1 MTRNELARLLDQPFG
16 WLLREVIDR
25 LWRVPDAQGEAEDI
39 LRDSIAMIMS
49 RSERF
54 KDSCNKQVIEY
65 LKTTARRKAKDL
77 NNLDYMKR
85 RTRLP
90 SADSEDDEY
99 DSQRIYQSDRLSHGA
114 EFLDM
119 RVDVRR
125 AKARLDWTQRRIAD
139 LYSEGFSIREI
150 ADRTG
155 IKRTTIHRW
164 WHNEI
169 APRLRRDLAAYG
181 DCLPYL
187 LRKEREGSW
196 ERSA

>member
-1 MTRNELARLLDQPFG
+1 MTQDALKQLLNQPFG
-16 WLLREVIDR
+16 WLLRAIIRR
-25 LWRVPDAQGEAEDI
+25 LWRVPDAQGEAEYI
-39 LRDSIAMIMS
+39 LRDSISAIMTNA
-49 RSERF
+49 ERF
-54 KDSCNKQVIEY
+54 KDSCKGQVIEY
-65 LKTTARRKAKDL
+65 LKTTTRRKAKDL

-90 SADSEDDEY
+90 STSEDDGY
-99 DSQRIYQSDRLSHGA
+99 SSRRIYPSDRLTHGV
-114 EFLDM
+114 EFLEM
-119 RVDVRR
+119 KVDVGN
-125 AKARLDWTQRRIAD
+125 AKARLDRTQRSIAD
-139 LYSEGFSIREI
+139 LYGEGFRIREI

-196 ERSA
+196 KRSA